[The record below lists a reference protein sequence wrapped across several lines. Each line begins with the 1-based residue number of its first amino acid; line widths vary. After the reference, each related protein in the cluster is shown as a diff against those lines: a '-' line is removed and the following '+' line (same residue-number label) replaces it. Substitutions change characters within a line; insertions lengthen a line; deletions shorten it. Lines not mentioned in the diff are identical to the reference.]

1 MTNKVDYDA
10 VVVGAGFAGLPLI
23 HHLKKTGISVK
34 VLDKASE
41 IGGTWTWNRYPGAA
55 TDSEGYYYCLTFS
68 KEILQEWTWSER
80 YPGWEET
87 NRYLNFVADKCDMWP
102 HIQLNTEVK
111 SAEFIKDDGLWCV
124 KTGTGEETIC
134 KYFISAMGMISQP
147 VIPKYNGMSNY
158 KGPCFHSSR
167 WPQEGLEYEGKK
179 VGIVGCGASTVQ
191 MLPIMAQTAESVT
204 VFQRTPNFVLPAMQ
218 KPMTPE
224 WEKDIKDNYEEIIN
238 KVCELINDISDNFD
252 DFSVGIGMP
261 GSLHPETGL
270 VQVSNTKALEG
281 QNVKNDLEKKLG
293 YEVKIANDADCL
305 AVSESID
312 GSGMNY
318 DSVFAVIMGTGVGAG
333 YTFRNQLVVGP
344 NKLTGEWGQN
354 PIPGPM
360 DDYEKSVKRHCGR
373 VGAIEVFLSGP
384 GLENFYSFITNESKT
399 SKEIV
404 ELFRNG
410 DKVSKQIMDKYF
422 ERTARSFSS
431 IVNILDPDVIV
442 CGGGM
447 SEIEELYEEVP
458 KRIIP
463 YIASNFFNT
472 PIVKSKHGSSSG
484 VRGAALLWD

>member
-1 MTNKVDYDA
+1 M
-10 VVVGAGFAGLPLI
+10 
-23 HHLKKTGISVK
+23 
-34 VLDKASE
+34 
-41 IGGTWTWNRYPGAA
+41 
-55 TDSEGYYYCLTFS
+55 
-68 KEILQEWTWSER
+68 
-80 YPGWEET
+80 
-87 NRYLNFVADKCDMWP
+87 
-102 HIQLNTEVK
+102 
-111 SAEFIKDDGLWCV
+111 
-124 KTGTGEETIC
+124 
-134 KYFISAMGMISQP
+134 
-147 VIPKYNGMSNY
+147 
-158 KGPCFHSSR
+158 
-167 WPQEGLEYEGKK
+167 K
-179 VGIVGCGASTVQ
+179 VGIDWGGTK
-191 MLPIMAQTAESVT
+191 IEGI
-204 VFQRTPNFVLPAMQ
+204 VLEPTTGKELLRKRVDA
-218 KPMTPE
+218 P
-224 WEKDIKDNYEEIIN
+224 KDNYVEIIN
-238 KVCELINDISDNFD
+238 KVCELINNISDNFN

-384 GLENFYSFITNESKT
+384 GLENFYSFITNERKT

-447 SEIEELYEEVP
+447 SEIEEIYEEVP

>member
-1 MTNKVDYDA
+1 M
-10 VVVGAGFAGLPLI
+10 
-23 HHLKKTGISVK
+23 
-34 VLDKASE
+34 
-41 IGGTWTWNRYPGAA
+41 
-55 TDSEGYYYCLTFS
+55 
-68 KEILQEWTWSER
+68 
-80 YPGWEET
+80 
-87 NRYLNFVADKCDMWP
+87 
-102 HIQLNTEVK
+102 
-111 SAEFIKDDGLWCV
+111 
-124 KTGTGEETIC
+124 
-134 KYFISAMGMISQP
+134 
-147 VIPKYNGMSNY
+147 
-158 KGPCFHSSR
+158 
-167 WPQEGLEYEGKK
+167 K
-179 VGIVGCGASTVQ
+179 VGIDWGGTKIEGIA
-191 MLPIMAQTAESVT
+191 LE
-204 VFQRTPNFVLPAMQ
+204 PATG
-218 KPMTPE
+218 KELLRKRVDAP
-224 WEKDIKDNYEEIIN
+224 KDNYVEIIN
-238 KVCELINDISDNFD
+238 KVCELINDISMDFNE
-252 DFSVGIGMP
+252 FSVGIGMP

-281 QNVKNDLEKKLG
+281 QNVKNDLENNLG

-318 DSVFAVIMGTGVGAG
+318 DSVFAVILGTGVGAG
-333 YTFRNQLVVGP
+333 YTFKNQLVVGP

-360 DDYEKSVKRHCGR
+360 DEYEKSVKRHCGR

-384 GLENFYSFITNESKT
+384 GLENYFSFITNENKSSKD
-399 SKEIV
+399 IV

-410 DKVSKQIMDKYF
+410 DEITKKIMDKYF

-447 SEIEELYEEVP
+447 SEISELYDEVP

-472 PIVKSKHGSSSG
+472 PIIKSLHGSSSG

>member
-1 MTNKVDYDA
+1 M
-10 VVVGAGFAGLPLI
+10 
-23 HHLKKTGISVK
+23 
-34 VLDKASE
+34 
-41 IGGTWTWNRYPGAA
+41 
-55 TDSEGYYYCLTFS
+55 
-68 KEILQEWTWSER
+68 
-80 YPGWEET
+80 
-87 NRYLNFVADKCDMWP
+87 
-102 HIQLNTEVK
+102 
-111 SAEFIKDDGLWCV
+111 
-124 KTGTGEETIC
+124 
-134 KYFISAMGMISQP
+134 
-147 VIPKYNGMSNY
+147 
-158 KGPCFHSSR
+158 
-167 WPQEGLEYEGKK
+167 K
-179 VGIVGCGASTVQ
+179 VGIDWGGTKIEGIVLEPSTGKELLRKRVDS
-191 MLPIMAQTAESVT
+191 P
-204 VFQRTPNFVLPAMQ
+204 
-218 KPMTPE
+218 
-224 WEKDIKDNYEEIIN
+224 KDNYEEIIN

-384 GLENFYSFITNESKT
+384 GLENFYSFITNERKT

-447 SEIEELYEEVP
+447 SEIEEIYEEVP

>member
-1 MTNKVDYDA
+1 M
-10 VVVGAGFAGLPLI
+10 
-23 HHLKKTGISVK
+23 
-34 VLDKASE
+34 
-41 IGGTWTWNRYPGAA
+41 
-55 TDSEGYYYCLTFS
+55 
-68 KEILQEWTWSER
+68 
-80 YPGWEET
+80 
-87 NRYLNFVADKCDMWP
+87 
-102 HIQLNTEVK
+102 
-111 SAEFIKDDGLWCV
+111 
-124 KTGTGEETIC
+124 
-134 KYFISAMGMISQP
+134 
-147 VIPKYNGMSNY
+147 
-158 KGPCFHSSR
+158 
-167 WPQEGLEYEGKK
+167 K
-179 VGIVGCGASTVQ
+179 VGIDWGGTK
-191 MLPIMAQTAESVT
+191 IEGI
-204 VFQRTPNFVLPAMQ
+204 VLEPTTGKELLRKRVDA
-218 KPMTPE
+218 P
-224 WEKDIKDNYEEIIN
+224 KDNYVEIIN
-238 KVCELINDISDNFD
+238 KVCELINNISDNFD

-399 SKEIV
+399 SKDIV

-431 IVNILDPDVIV
+431 IVNILDPDVII

-472 PIVKSKHGSSSG
+472 PIIKSKHGSSSG

>member
-1 MTNKVDYDA
+1 M
-10 VVVGAGFAGLPLI
+10 
-23 HHLKKTGISVK
+23 
-34 VLDKASE
+34 
-41 IGGTWTWNRYPGAA
+41 
-55 TDSEGYYYCLTFS
+55 
-68 KEILQEWTWSER
+68 
-80 YPGWEET
+80 
-87 NRYLNFVADKCDMWP
+87 
-102 HIQLNTEVK
+102 
-111 SAEFIKDDGLWCV
+111 
-124 KTGTGEETIC
+124 
-134 KYFISAMGMISQP
+134 
-147 VIPKYNGMSNY
+147 
-158 KGPCFHSSR
+158 
-167 WPQEGLEYEGKK
+167 K
-179 VGIVGCGASTVQ
+179 VGIDWGGTKIEGIVLEPSTGKELLRKRVDA
-191 MLPIMAQTAESVT
+191 P
-204 VFQRTPNFVLPAMQ
+204 
-218 KPMTPE
+218 
-224 WEKDIKDNYEEIIN
+224 KDNYEEIIN

-472 PIVKSKHGSSSG
+472 PIIKSKHGSSSG

>member
-1 MTNKVDYDA
+1 M
-10 VVVGAGFAGLPLI
+10 
-23 HHLKKTGISVK
+23 
-34 VLDKASE
+34 
-41 IGGTWTWNRYPGAA
+41 
-55 TDSEGYYYCLTFS
+55 
-68 KEILQEWTWSER
+68 
-80 YPGWEET
+80 
-87 NRYLNFVADKCDMWP
+87 
-102 HIQLNTEVK
+102 
-111 SAEFIKDDGLWCV
+111 
-124 KTGTGEETIC
+124 
-134 KYFISAMGMISQP
+134 
-147 VIPKYNGMSNY
+147 
-158 KGPCFHSSR
+158 
-167 WPQEGLEYEGKK
+167 K
-179 VGIVGCGASTVQ
+179 VGIDWGGTKIEGIVLDPSTGKELLRKRVDA
-191 MLPIMAQTAESVT
+191 P
-204 VFQRTPNFVLPAMQ
+204 
-218 KPMTPE
+218 
-224 WEKDIKDNYEEIIN
+224 KDNYVEIIN
-238 KVCELINDISDNFD
+238 KVCELINNISDNFD

-360 DDYEKSVKRHCGR
+360 DDYEKSIKRHCGR

-399 SKEIV
+399 SKDIV

-472 PIVKSKHGSSSG
+472 PIIKSKHGSSSG

>member
-1 MTNKVDYDA
+1 M
-10 VVVGAGFAGLPLI
+10 
-23 HHLKKTGISVK
+23 
-34 VLDKASE
+34 
-41 IGGTWTWNRYPGAA
+41 
-55 TDSEGYYYCLTFS
+55 
-68 KEILQEWTWSER
+68 
-80 YPGWEET
+80 
-87 NRYLNFVADKCDMWP
+87 
-102 HIQLNTEVK
+102 
-111 SAEFIKDDGLWCV
+111 
-124 KTGTGEETIC
+124 
-134 KYFISAMGMISQP
+134 
-147 VIPKYNGMSNY
+147 
-158 KGPCFHSSR
+158 
-167 WPQEGLEYEGKK
+167 K
-179 VGIVGCGASTVQ
+179 VGIDWGGTKIEGIVLEPSTGKELLRKRVDS
-191 MLPIMAQTAESVT
+191 P
-204 VFQRTPNFVLPAMQ
+204 
-218 KPMTPE
+218 
-224 WEKDIKDNYEEIIN
+224 KDNYVEIIN
-238 KVCELINDISDNFD
+238 KVCELINDISVNFD

-333 YTFRNQLVVGP
+333 YTFKNQLVVGP

-373 VGAIEVFLSGP
+373 VGAIEVFISGP
-384 GLENFYSFITNESKT
+384 GLENFYSFVTNENKT

-404 ELFRNG
+404 ELFKNG
-410 DKVSKQIMDKYF
+410 DKTSNKIMDIYF

-447 SEIEELYEEVP
+447 SEIDELYKEVP

-472 PIVKSKHGSSSG
+472 PILKSKHGSSSG